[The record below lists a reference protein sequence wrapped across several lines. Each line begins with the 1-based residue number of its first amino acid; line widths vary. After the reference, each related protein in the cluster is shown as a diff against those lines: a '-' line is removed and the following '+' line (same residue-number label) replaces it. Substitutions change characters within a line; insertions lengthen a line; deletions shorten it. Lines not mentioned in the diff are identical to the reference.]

1 MKLRQAISLLL
12 VGVPSLGFAPTILAQ
27 GQSSGAGPAELE
39 EIVITGIRASLASSI
54 ETKRNSDSLV
64 EAIYAEDI
72 GKLPDQN
79 LAEVLENIPGVQI
92 TRETGVGTG
101 VQIRG
106 TNANRVEINGV
117 STVASGAGRTGI
129 DFEDVTSAIINGV
142 EVIKTPDAKTIEGS
156 VGGTIN
162 LKTIRPLALSEQLA
176 SIRVQGEYSDLSAE
190 DDISPRVSGAWGTN
204 WSTGAGDF
212 GVVLSGS
219 YAESDVTAFRPRADR
234 DNLSSVTR
242 NINSTAAGDNIPFD
256 FLPIQ
261 FLNQDYDNYEYTT
274 KNIAGSVEWAPN
286 DELKFYLDAVLVEQE
301 RRQEGYRVQLSGT
314 SSVIGAGS
322 YTGFETVDFGTL
334 DSELGRQDIGTIEAA
349 TRGILYPQQSGNL
362 DPNMRT
368 STDTGSRVTDSQIFS
383 VGGVWTRDRL
393 KARAEI
399 SSSSADTRN
408 PGITSTLNF
417 INPNSAIGTRID
429 NGVPV
434 EFDLTNGEL
443 AFGIAQ
449 GLPTTPTVEM
459 LLDPANY
466 VLAQFNQSDDE
477 SENSEDAFRVDF
489 SYDLG
494 MAGIKSVDFGYRYND
509 SSSTSDVIGKNFSI
523 GSLRN
528 SPTGDMFESVLSIG
542 PDNYNDGDGRRLY
555 VADFLYLNPGIAFS
569 DMQGMVDVLNAA
581 ITANNL
587 ANGVSQ
593 PLIGTPTSVA
603 NSYFGISEKTDAV
616 YAQANFEAGI
626 FRGNVGLRYLETDIK
641 SVGNTVTNTG
651 GVVAVTPRIESASYD
666 FLLPRINLVAD
677 VTDDLVIRAA
687 WGKDIRRPNFDDLS
701 TSATFG
707 SSENSSVAVGNP
719 DLEPEEVSSF
729 DLSAEWYFAPGSVV
743 SVGFFYKTRTDLH
756 VAQVDDAPVD
766 ANGYRDL
773 TEPCEAGGIYNP
785 VAIRNTYAPPSEVG
799 NLGMCVPA
807 ATIVNGAGDTKMK
820 GIEIAFQ
827 YDLSRHEDKL
837 GWASGFGVLANYTHQ
852 EFSGGTTFQYPT
864 SRGDQIF
871 TSLGFPDASLRATL
885 PDLSE
890 DAYNITLYYEKY
902 GISGRVRYTWRDS
915 YRTTDYASSG
925 TALFGFDHV
934 QEARAQ
940 VNASINYAV
949 NDHFSLGLEAINLTK
964 EDAPTS
970 CVNEGA
976 LLCFQGITDRRITF
990 GASYRL

>member
-1 MKLRQAISLLL
+1 MKLRRAISLLL
-12 VGVPSLGFAPTILAQ
+12 VGAPSLGFAPAILAQ
-27 GQSSGAGPAELE
+27 GEPGEAVPVALE
-39 EIVITGIRASLASSI
+39 EVTVTGIRASLASAI
-54 ETKRNSDSLV
+54 ETKRNSDNLV

-79 LAEVLENIPGVQI
+79 LAEVMENIPGVQI

-162 LKTIRPLALSEQLA
+162 LRTIRPLQLSEQLA
-176 SIRVQGEYSDLSAE
+176 SVRVQGEYSDLSA
-190 DDISPRVSGAWGTN
+190 DGDISPRVSAAWGN
-204 WSTGAGDF
+204 SWSTGAGEF
-212 GVVLSGS
+212 GVVLSGA
-219 YAESDVTAFRPRADR
+219 YNESDVTAFRPRADR
-234 DNLSSVTR
+234 DNLSSVAQ
-242 NINSTAAGDNIPFD
+242 NINSTAAGDNVPFD

-261 FLNQDYDNYEYTT
+261 FFNQDYDNYKYTT
-274 KNIAGSVEWAPN
+274 KNFAGSVEWAPN
-286 DELKFYLDAVLVEQE
+286 DELKLFADAILVDQE
-301 RRQEGYRVQLSGT
+301 RRQQGYRVQLSGV
-314 SSVIGAGS
+314 SSVIGTGS
-322 YTGFETVDFGTL
+322 YTGFETIDFGTL
-334 DSELGRQDIGTIEAA
+334 DSEIGRLDIGTIEAA
-349 TRGILYPQQSGNL
+349 TQGILYPQQSGSL

-368 STDTGSRVTDSQIFS
+368 STDTGSRVTKSEIFR
-383 VGGVWTRDRL
+383 VGGEWARDRF
-393 KARAEI
+393 KVSAEFA
-399 SSSSADTRN
+399 SSSADTDS

-434 EFDLTNGEL
+434 EFDLTGGEL

-449 GLPTTPTVEM
+449 ELPTTPTVQM

-466 VLAQFNQSDDE
+466 VLAQFNQSDDK

-489 SYDLG
+489 SYDLDR
-494 MAGIKSVDFGYRYND
+494 AGIRSLDFGYRFSD
-509 SSSTSDVIGKNFSI
+509 SSSTTDVIGTNYSI
-523 GSLRN
+523 GSLAN
-528 SPTGDMFESVLSIG
+528 SPTGDMFDSVLAVG
-542 PDNYNDGDGRRLY
+542 PDNYNDGDGRKLY
-555 VADFLYLNPGIAFS
+555 VRDFLYLDPRIAFGNV
-569 DMQGMVDVLNAA
+569 QGMVDALNTA
-581 ITANNL
+581 IAANNL
-587 ANGVSQ
+587 ANGVNQ
-593 PLIGTPTSVA
+593 ALIGTPTSVA
-603 NSYFGISEKTDAV
+603 NSYFDISEKTDAI

-641 SVGNTVTNTG
+641 SRGNTVTNVG
-651 GVVAVTPRIESASYD
+651 GVVVVTPVTETANYD

-677 VTDDLVIRAA
+677 VLDDLVIRAA
-687 WGKDIRRPNFDDLS
+687 WGQDIRRPDFDDLS
-701 TSATFG
+701 TSVSFT
-707 SSENSSVAVGNP
+707 SSENASVSVGNP
-719 DLEPEEVSSF
+719 DLEPEEVDSY
-729 DLSAEWYFAPGSVV
+729 DLSAEWYFAPRSVL
-743 SVGFFYKTRTDLH
+743 SVGFFYKTRTKLH
-756 VAQVDDAPVD
+756 VSQTEDAPVD

-785 VAIRNTYAPPSEVG
+785 VAIRNTLAPPSEVG

-827 YDLSRHEDKL
+827 YDLAQFEDKL

-852 EFSGGTTFQYPT
+852 EFSGGKTFQYPS
-864 SRGDQIF
+864 SRADLIF

-890 DAYNITLYYEKY
+890 DAFNITLYYEKY
-902 GISGRVRYTWRDS
+902 GFSGRVRYAWRDA

-925 TALFGFDHV
+925 SALFGFDHV

-949 NDHFSLGLEAINLTK
+949 NDHFSLGVEAINLTK